1 MTIEDA
7 LNIVDS
13 ILGNK
18 SLSTIQEAI
27 FRQTWE
33 GKTYAEIA
41 EMAGYDAA
49 YIRDVGYKLWQL
61 LSEAFGD
68 RVTKNNL
75 QVILRRY
82 SNRSL
87 QNSLQNPMQNSMQ
100 ISNAM
105 GFANS
110 FANSA
115 SGNAANALPN
125 NFASN
130 LPSNLPTISPAINY
144 TNSAIANN
152 AVMPI
157 ASDSFGQEISNG
169 ASKLLQLLS
178 RVLMEPIGDRYLQQ
192 VHDSNHDSSL
202 KLTITV
208 NLSMAE

>member
-13 ILGNK
+13 VLENK

-33 GKTYAEIA
+33 GKTYSEIA
-41 EMAGYDAA
+41 EKAGYDAA

-75 QVILRRY
+75 QVILRRH
-82 SNRSL
+82 NQRSL
-87 QNSLQNPMQNSMQ
+87 QLGKSNPSSM
-100 ISNAM
+100 SSSTM
-105 GFANS
+105 
-110 FANSA
+110 
-115 SGNAANALPN
+115 
-125 NFASN
+125 N
-130 LPSNLPTISPAINY
+130 LPVATE
-144 TNSAIANN
+144 
-152 AVMPI
+152 
-157 ASDSFGQEISNG
+157 SFSQEISNG

-178 RVLMEPIGDRYLQQ
+178 RVLTEPIGDRYLQQ
-192 VHDSNHDSSL
+192 IHDSNTDSSL

-208 NLSMAE
+208 NLSMAD

>member
-7 LNIVDS
+7 LNMVDKV
-13 ILGNK
+13 LGNK

-82 SNRSL
+82 SNRTA
-87 QNSLQNPMQNSMQ
+87 QNPIQNTVQNSMQ
-100 ISNAM
+100 IGNAM
-105 GFANS
+105 
-110 FANSA
+110 
-115 SGNAANALPN
+115 
-125 NFASN
+125 NFASSFSNSNTANN

-144 TNSAIANN
+144 ANSSVTNSLTNN
-152 AVMPI
+152 ALNLPI
-157 ASDSFGQEISNG
+157 APDSFGQEISNG

-208 NLSMAE
+208 NLSMAD

>member
-13 ILGNK
+13 VLLNR
-18 SLSTIQEAI
+18 SLSNIQEAI

-33 GKTYAEIA
+33 GKTYSEIA
-41 EMAGYDAA
+41 EVEGYDAA

-75 QVILRRY
+75 QVVLRRY
-82 SNRSL
+82 CNRS
-87 QNSLQNPMQNSMQ
+87 PH
-100 ISNAM
+100 IY
-105 GFANS
+105 ANS
-110 FANSA
+110 VPIAYQSTQS
-115 SGNAANALPN
+115 SGI
-125 NFASN
+125 N
-130 LPSNLPTISPAINY
+130 LPLAGETFS
-144 TNSAIANN
+144 
-152 AVMPI
+152 
-157 ASDSFGQEISNG
+157 QEISNG

-178 RVLMEPIGDRYLQQ
+178 RVLTEPIGDRYLQQ
-192 VHDSNHDSSL
+192 IHDSHTDSSL

>member
-7 LNIVDS
+7 LNIVDFV
-13 ILGNK
+13 LGDK

-33 GKTYAEIA
+33 GKTYSEIA
-41 EMAGYDAA
+41 EQAGYDAA

-61 LSEAFGD
+61 LSDAFGD

-87 QNSLQNPMQNSMQ
+87 NTN
-100 ISNAM
+100 
-105 GFANS
+105 
-110 FANSA
+110 A
-115 SGNAANALPN
+115 SGNHQSTINSQMFAATGASVNLPN
-125 NFASN
+125 A
-130 LPSNLPTISPAINY
+130 TE
-144 TNSAIANN
+144 
-152 AVMPI
+152 
-157 ASDSFGQEISNG
+157 SFSQEISNG

-178 RVLMEPIGDRYLQQ
+178 RVLTEPIGDRPINHHWQQ
-192 VHDSNHDSSL
+192 IHDSNTDSSL

-208 NLSMAE
+208 NLSMAD

>member
-13 ILGNK
+13 VLENK

-33 GKTYAEIA
+33 GKTYSEIA
-41 EMAGYDAA
+41 EKAGYDAA

-75 QVILRRY
+75 QVILRRH
-82 SNRSL
+82 NQRSL
-87 QNSLQNPMQNSMQ
+87 QLGKSNPISMNSSTL
-100 ISNAM
+100 
-105 GFANS
+105 
-110 FANSA
+110 
-115 SGNAANALPN
+115 
-125 NFASN
+125 N
-130 LPSNLPTISPAINY
+130 LPVATE
-144 TNSAIANN
+144 
-152 AVMPI
+152 
-157 ASDSFGQEISNG
+157 SFSQEISNG

-178 RVLMEPIGDRYLQQ
+178 RVLTEPIGDRYLQQ
-192 VHDSNHDSSL
+192 IHESNTNSSL

-208 NLSMAE
+208 NLSMAD

>member
-13 ILGNK
+13 VLEYK

-33 GKTYAEIA
+33 GKTYSEIA
-41 EMAGYDAA
+41 EQAGYDAA

-82 SNRSL
+82 SNRSV
-87 QNSLQNPMQNSMQ
+87 QANPNGNYQAAINSQMFSTTPLSV
-100 ISNAM
+100 
-105 GFANS
+105 
-110 FANSA
+110 
-115 SGNAANALPN
+115 
-125 NFASN
+125 N
-130 LPSNLPTISPAINY
+130 LPIANLPISAE
-144 TNSAIANN
+144 
-152 AVMPI
+152 
-157 ASDSFGQEISNG
+157 SFSQEISNG
-169 ASKLLQLLS
+169 ASKLFQLLS
-178 RVLMEPIGDRYLQQ
+178 RVLTEPIGDRPINHHWQQ
-192 VHDSNHDSSL
+192 VHDSNTDSSL

-208 NLSMAE
+208 NFSMAD

>member
-13 ILGNK
+13 VLANK
-18 SLSTIQEAI
+18 SLSNIQEAI

-41 EMAGYDAA
+41 EVEGYDAA

-75 QVILRRY
+75 QVVLRRY
-82 SNRSL
+82 CQRS
-87 QNSLQNPMQNSMQ
+87 PQ
-100 ISNAM
+100 IY
-105 GFANS
+105 
-110 FANSA
+110 ANSA
-115 SGNAANALPN
+115 SIAYQPTQSSGI
-125 NFASN
+125 N
-130 LPSNLPTISPAINY
+130 LPLAGEAFS
-144 TNSAIANN
+144 
-152 AVMPI
+152 
-157 ASDSFGQEISNG
+157 QEISNG

-178 RVLMEPIGDRYLQQ
+178 RVLTEPIGDRYLQQ
-192 VHDSNHDSSL
+192 IHDSHTDSSL

>member
-13 ILGNK
+13 VLENK

-33 GKTYAEIA
+33 GKTYSEIA
-41 EMAGYDAA
+41 EKAGYDAA

-75 QVILRRY
+75 QVVLRRHT
-82 SNRSL
+82 NRSL
-87 QNSLQNPMQNSMQ
+87 QVNHPV
-100 ISNAM
+100 
-105 GFANS
+105 ANV
-110 FANSA
+110 
-115 SGNAANALPN
+115 
-125 NFASN
+125 
-130 LPSNLPTISPAINY
+130 ISPSVA
-144 TNSAIANN
+144 
-152 AVMPI
+152 
-157 ASDSFGQEISNG
+157 DSSFSQEISNG

-178 RVLMEPIGDRYLQQ
+178 RVLTEPIGDRAINHYLQQ
-192 VHDSNHDSSL
+192 SHDSNTDSSL

-208 NLSMAE
+208 NLSMAD

>member
-13 ILGNK
+13 VLENK

-33 GKTYAEIA
+33 GKTYSEIA
-41 EMAGYDAA
+41 EKAGYDAA

-75 QVILRRY
+75 QVVLRRY
-82 SNRSL
+82 TNRSL
-87 QNSLQNPMQNSMQ
+87 Q
-100 ISNAM
+100 ISNI
-105 GFANS
+105 
-110 FANSA
+110 SA
-115 SGNAANALPN
+115 PITAPI
-125 NFASN
+125 N
-130 LPSNLPTISPAINY
+130 LP
-144 TNSAIANN
+144 IATE
-152 AVMPI
+152 
-157 ASDSFGQEISNG
+157 SFSQEISNG

-178 RVLMEPIGDRYLQQ
+178 RVLLEPNGDRPINQYLQQ
-192 VHDSNHDSSL
+192 IHDSNADSSL

-208 NLSMAE
+208 NLSMAD